1 MALYT
6 CPHCATEFETAGY
19 PNPEDLTCFNCNEK
33 AARPGAGYDRMQ
45 GVDEPL
51 EPQTWYTVDE
61 AARYLRLPREVIYML
76 IQQGHLI
83 AYKVTGRGNER
94 FARRDLDAMMRIVE
108 TSGEKVVDR
117 RAVMFASAD
126 LADDW
131 DNELDAIYDFYDLDQ
146 AR

>member
-1 MALYT
+1 
-6 CPHCATEFETAGY
+6 
-19 PNPEDLTCFNCNEK
+19 
-33 AARPGAGYDRMQ
+33 MQ

-83 AYKVTGRGNER
+83 AYKVAGRGNER

-108 TSGEKVVDR
+108 TSGDIATVDR
-117 RAVMFASAD
+117 PKIGRRIGSVSGGDMVGI
-126 LADDW
+126 
-131 DNELDAIYDFYDLDQ
+131 LDALKQIFRMAD
-146 AR
+146 